1 MSKTNNNAREVFKK
15 IPSVD
20 QIIKNYQLEIPKD
33 YFKYCVNLV
42 LDEVRFDIHNG
53 KEIDD
58 IKLYVNDKINQ
69 KINHISNN
77 SLKEVINAT
86 GIILHTGLG
95 RAPISEEILIQSIKN
110 TYPYTNLEFNLENG
124 KRGERNSHIS
134 DLFNSLCN
142 VDSSLIVNNN
152 AAAVM
157 LMLNSICE
165 GKEVIISRGQQVE
178 IGGSFRIPDVIK
190 KSNCKMIEVGTTNK
204 THLNDYESEINENT
218 AAILYVHTSNYKV
231 IGFTNEIEISD
242 LSKLATKY
250 NIPLLVD
257 LGSGSLADYKSF
269 GLPMEKLVK
278 EYVKKGA
285 NIISFSGDKLLGG
298 PQAGIIVGDNK
309 LIKLI
314 KNNPIYRSV
323 RCDKVRISIME
334 GILRTYYSERK
345 ISKHNL
351 SIQLF
356 IRTIDEIKENISF
369 IISKLSKNHIDQ
381 FNIKSINTY
390 VEAGSGS
397 LPTEKIPSLS
407 LVFKHQDI
415 TASQLYKR
423 FLHCDTPVV
432 GYINNNVYHIDFK
445 AIPNNQNQKLI
456 KSIKQALK

>member
-298 PQAGIIVGDNK
+298 PQAGIVVGDNK

>member
-1 MSKTNNNAREVFKK
+1 MSKTNNNTREVFKK

-58 IKLYVNDKINQ
+58 IKLYINDKINQ

-231 IGFTNEIEISD
+231 IGFTNEIQIND

>member
-1 MSKTNNNAREVFKK
+1 
-15 IPSVD
+15 
-20 QIIKNYQLEIPKD
+20 
-33 YFKYCVNLV
+33 
-42 LDEVRFDIHNG
+42 
-53 KEIDD
+53 
-58 IKLYVNDKINQ
+58 
-69 KINHISNN
+69 
-77 SLKEVINAT
+77 
-86 GIILHTGLG
+86 
-95 RAPISEEILIQSIKN
+95 
-110 TYPYTNLEFNLENG
+110 
-124 KRGERNSHIS
+124 
-134 DLFNSLCN
+134 
-142 VDSSLIVNNN
+142 
-152 AAAVM
+152 
-157 LMLNSICE
+157 
-165 GKEVIISRGQQVE
+165 
-178 IGGSFRIPDVIK
+178 
-190 KSNCKMIEVGTTNK
+190 MIEVGTTNK

-231 IGFTNEIEISD
+231 IGFTNEIEIND

-456 KSIKQALK
+456 KSIKQALKWIK

>member
-42 LDEVRFDIHNG
+42 LDEVRFDIQNG

-58 IKLYVNDKINQ
+58 VKLYVNDKINQ

>member
-1 MSKTNNNAREVFKK
+1 MSKTKNNTREVFKQ
-15 IPSVD
+15 IPSID
-20 QIIKNYQLEIPKD
+20 QIIKNYQLEIPND
-33 YFKYCVNLV
+33 YFKYCINLV
-42 LDEVRFDIHNG
+42 LDEVRLDIHNG
-53 KEIDD
+53 KD
-58 IKLYVNDKINQ
+58 IENVKLYVDNKINQ
-69 KINHISNN
+69 KINLITNN

-95 RAPISEEILIQSIKN
+95 RAPISEEILIESVKN

-124 KRGERNSHIS
+124 ERGDRNSHIS
-134 DLFNSLCN
+134 GLFNSLCN

-165 GKEVIISRGQQVE
+165 NKEVIISRGQQVE

-190 KSNCKMIEVGTTNK
+190 KSNCKMVEVGTTNK
-204 THLNDYESEINENT
+204 THLKDYESAITKNT

-231 IGFTNEIEISD
+231 VGFTSEVEISQ
-242 LSKLATKY
+242 LSKLSNKY
-250 NIPLLVD
+250 NLPLLVD
-257 LGSGSLADYKSF
+257 LGSGSLVDYKSF

-298 PQAGIIVGDNK
+298 PQAGILVGDTK
-309 LIKLI
+309 LISLI
-314 KNNPIYRSV
+314 NNNPIYRSV

-334 GILRTYYSERK
+334 GILRTYYSDKK
-345 ISKHNL
+345 ISKNNL

-356 IRTIDEIKENISF
+356 IRTINEIKKNVSF
-369 IISKLSKNHIDQ
+369 IISKLSKVIIKN
-381 FNIKSINTY
+381 FNIKIVDTY

-397 LPTEKIPSLS
+397 LPTEKIPSVS
-407 LVFKHQDI
+407 LIFKHKTI
-415 TASQLYKR
+415 TASQLYNR
-423 FLHCDTPVV
+423 FLNCDTPVV
-432 GYINNNVYHIDFK
+432 GYINNDVYHIDFK
-445 AIPNNQNQKLI
+445 AIPKTQNQKLI

>member
-1 MSKTNNNAREVFKK
+1 MSKTKNNTREVFKK

-42 LDEVRFDIHNG
+42 LDEVRFDIQNG

-58 IKLYVNDKINQ
+58 VKLYVNDKINQ
-69 KINHISNN
+69 KINHISIN

-165 GKEVIISRGQQVE
+165 DKEVIISRGQQVE

-309 LIKLI
+309 LIKSI

-323 RCDKVRISIME
+323 RCDKVRIAIME

-369 IISKLSKNHIDQ
+369 IISKLSKNHINQ

>member
-369 IISKLSKNHIDQ
+369 IISKLSKNHINQ

>member
-1 MSKTNNNAREVFKK
+1 MSKTKNNTREVFKK

-42 LDEVRFDIHNG
+42 LDEVRFDIQNG

-165 GKEVIISRGQQVE
+165 DKEVIISRGQQVE

-309 LIKLI
+309 LIKSI

-369 IISKLSKNHIDQ
+369 IISKLSKNHINQ

>member
-231 IGFTNEIEISD
+231 IGFTNEIEIND

-445 AIPNNQNQKLI
+445 AIPNNQSQKLI

>member
-231 IGFTNEIEISD
+231 IGFTNEIEIND

>member
-1 MSKTNNNAREVFKK
+1 MSKTNNNTREVFKQ

-42 LDEVRFDIHNG
+42 LDEVRFDIQNG

-58 IKLYVNDKINQ
+58 VKLYVNDKINQ

-381 FNIKSINTY
+381 FNIKSINTH

>member
-20 QIIKNYQLEIPKD
+20 QIIKNYRLEIPKD

-231 IGFTNEIEISD
+231 IGFTNEIEIND

>member
-1 MSKTNNNAREVFKK
+1 MSKTNNNTREVFKK

-309 LIKLI
+309 LVKLI

>member
-1 MSKTNNNAREVFKK
+1 MSKTKNNTREVFKK

-42 LDEVRFDIHNG
+42 LDEVRFDIQNG

-58 IKLYVNDKINQ
+58 VKLYVNDKINQ

-165 GKEVIISRGQQVE
+165 DKEVIISRGQQVE

-309 LIKLI
+309 LIKSI

-369 IISKLSKNHIDQ
+369 IISKLSKNHINQ

>member
-20 QIIKNYQLEIPKD
+20 QIIKNYRLEIPKD

-231 IGFTNEIEISD
+231 IGFTNEIEIND

-445 AIPNNQNQKLI
+445 AIPNNQSQKLI